1 MHHAHPHASPY
12 LRMYVPRLVDTDYG
26 FETVWDDDNEEE
38 KKVEVEFDDHVVSK
52 NPNAT
57 DEGVRVQQVDDA

>member
-1 MHHAHPHASPY
+1 
-12 LRMYVPRLVDTDYG
+12 MYVPRLVDTDYG
-26 FETVWDDDNEEE
+26 FETVWDDDTGEE
-38 KKVEVEFDDHVVSK
+38 VVSK